1 MDLIAQSVINM
12 IPLWVYITVAVLAAG
27 ALFYFFSPVLIPIWA
42 AMPKPLKIAL
52 GALGAILAAF
62 VGGRYAG
69 AKTERDLRKQND
81 AAAIKNREEINREVS
96 NLDRPAVDKRL
107 DKWMRDE

>member
-1 MDLIAQSVINM
+1 MGLLFDHFVNM
-12 IPLWVYITVAVLAAG
+12 IPLWVYITIAVLAAG
-27 ALFYFFSPVLIPIWA
+27 ALFYFFSPILIPIWA

-69 AKTERDLRKQND
+69 AKTERDLRKQQD
-81 AAAIKNREEINREVS
+81 ASAIKNREEVNREVN
-96 NLDRPAVDKRL
+96 NLDRPAVDKRI
-107 DKWMRDE
+107 DKWMRD